1 MHHIGDDFDDFL
13 KEEGMYEH
21 CEETAL
27 KRVFKWIMK
36 KLQQVAAQKENHE
49 SDT

>member
-13 KEEGMYEH
+13 KEEGMLKH
-21 CEETAL
+21 CEGTAL
-27 KRVFKWIMK
+27 KRVFSWIVA